1 MSTAEEFILIPKNQ
15 FMKEQ
20 PYSSQILNDP
30 RVQHRGAQFSFLNRM
45 RPNENTDKENQEIL
59 DTRETSDPTEL
70 SKVHADKI
78 LQNLNMLAPAKF
90 TRTEKIVNLIKE
102 SKKVVIDENENF
114 IVDGAETGI
123 NVPIFLYDLQQ
134 PTKKINN
141 PDYFK
146 ILEALNIK
154 EDLVINSN
162 AKIAIRKRTHR
173 VTKQKEKKKTFAPK
187 RIKHKET
194 SQLLTEE
201 SSEAGSGFET
211 SKEDRTQQE
220 EKDWESFDE

>member
-30 RVQHRGAQFSFLNRM
+30 RVLHRGAQFSFLNRM

-59 DTRETSDPTEL
+59 DTRETTDPTEL

-102 SKKVVIDENENF
+102 SKK
-114 IVDGAETGI
+114 
-123 NVPIFLYDLQQ
+123 
-134 PTKKINN
+134 
-141 PDYFK
+141 
-146 ILEALNIK
+146 
-154 EDLVINSN
+154 
-162 AKIAIRKRTHR
+162 
-173 VTKQKEKKKTFAPK
+173 
-187 RIKHKET
+187 
-194 SQLLTEE
+194 LL
-201 SSEAGSGFET
+201 
-211 SKEDRTQQE
+211 
-220 EKDWESFDE
+220 

>member
-20 PYSSQILNDP
+20 PYSSQIQNDP
-30 RVQHRGAQFSFLNRM
+30 RFQHRGAQFSFLSRM
-45 RPNENTDKENQEIL
+45 LPNENTDKENKEIL
-59 DTRETSDPTEL
+59 DTRETTDPTEL
-70 SKVHADKI
+70 SKVHAVKI
-78 LQNLNMLAPAKF
+78 LQNLNMLAPAKYIK
-90 TRTEKIVNLIKE
+90 TEKIVNLIKE
-102 SKKVVIDENENF
+102 SKNIDIGEKENL
-114 IVDGAETGI
+114 IVDGTATGI

-146 ILEALNIK
+146 ILEALNLK

-162 AKIAIRKRTHR
+162 AKVSIRKRTQR
-173 VTKQKEKKKTFAPK
+173 VTKQKKKTFAPK
-187 RIKHKET
+187 KIKHKET
-194 SQLLTEE
+194 RQLLTEE
-201 SSEAGSGFET
+201 SSEAGSGFKT

-220 EKDWESFDE
+220 EKDGESFND